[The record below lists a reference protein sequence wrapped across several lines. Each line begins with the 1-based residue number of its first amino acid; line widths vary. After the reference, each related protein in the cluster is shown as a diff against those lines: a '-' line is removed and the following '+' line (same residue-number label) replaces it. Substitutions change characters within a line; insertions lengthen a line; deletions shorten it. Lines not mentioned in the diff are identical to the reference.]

1 MEDHL
6 GRGSGEWSR
15 RDLGNGNNILVYLLI
30 GHVCWAKVLKNWRS
44 GGVGTFIREL
54 VFDAVKIDVFL
65 GGGALRQ
72 KFWRVKGAGGI
83 WEI

>member
-1 MEDHL
+1 
-6 GRGSGEWSR
+6 
-15 RDLGNGNNILVYLLI
+15 
-30 GHVCWAKVLKNWRS
+30 VLKNWRS

-54 VFDAVKIDVFL
+54 VFDAVEIDVFL

-72 KFWRVKGAGGI
+72 KFWSVKGAGGI